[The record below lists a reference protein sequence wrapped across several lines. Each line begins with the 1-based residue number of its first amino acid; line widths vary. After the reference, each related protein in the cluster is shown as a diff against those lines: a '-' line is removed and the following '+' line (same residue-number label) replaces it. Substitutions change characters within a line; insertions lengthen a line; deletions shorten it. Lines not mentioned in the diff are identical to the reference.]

1 VPGPLDAPCVAD
13 EVGLSWDVPVDDTVE
28 AVATA
33 RASYGDSFVVRRGG
47 NDYLFTFSPTG
58 VESFYALP
66 EDAAS
71 KGLAD
76 YMMLRK
82 LPDEVFV
89 GRRLLPSALFWR
101 DDVTSWA
108 GPAAPTETPS
118 TPVRASSR
126 WHRAGRSRRCFSCST
141 PRRHRALRRT
151 VARRLL
157 SALKP

>member
-1 VPGPLDAPCVAD
+1 VAD
-13 EVGLSWDVPVDDTVE
+13 GVGLSRDVPVDDTVE
-28 AVATA
+28 ALATA

-47 NDYLFTFSPTG
+47 NDYLITFSPTGSPTG

-76 YMMLRK
+76 YMMLRRK

-89 GRRLLPSALFWR
+89 GRCLLPSALFWR

-126 WHRAGRSRRCFSCST
+126 WHRARRSRRCFSCST

-151 VARRLL
+151 VPRRVL